1 MPLGRED
8 AVILVVRIDGR
19 AKIKKSAVYRKQV
32 NNEKKRYLRKGR
44 RSNYACGIMAV
55 TLPSKD

>member
-1 MPLGRED
+1 MGSRLPLGRED

-32 NNEKKRYLRKGR
+32 NNEKKGILGR
-44 RSNYACGIMAV
+44 GDAATMHV
-55 TLPSKD
+55 V